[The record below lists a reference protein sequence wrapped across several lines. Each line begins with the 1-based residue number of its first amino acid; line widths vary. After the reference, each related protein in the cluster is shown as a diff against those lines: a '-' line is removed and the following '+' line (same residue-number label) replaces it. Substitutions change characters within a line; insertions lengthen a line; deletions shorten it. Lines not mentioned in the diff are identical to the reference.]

1 MCPQTIR
8 EDAESRYERFLE
20 AYLSTELRLVNSGL
34 PRARRTLAELLL
46 EEHPSVR
53 CSDGSDQ
60 AFKRSELQFL
70 SGIIEESEAAEL
82 PLPILIE
89 LAGDEHE
96 ATVLCSGEVELKVL
110 SRILNMPLRYESPGR
125 VRIYKPQLSVVRR
138 KLRTTT
144 QYAFSARTGDEAR
157 LR

>member
-1 MCPQTIR
+1 LCPQTIR

-60 AFKRSELQFL
+60 VFKRSELQYL
-70 SGIIEESEAAEL
+70 SGVIDASEAAEL

-89 LAGDEHE
+89 LPGDEHE
-96 ATVLCSGEVELKVL
+96 ATVLCSGDGELKVL
-110 SRILNMPLRYESPGR
+110 SKVLDMPLRYESPGR
-125 VRIYKPQLSVVRR
+125 VRIYKPQLGVLRR
-138 KLRTTT
+138 RLRTTT
-144 QYAFSARTGDEAR
+144 QYAFSARTGDESR

>member
-1 MCPQTIR
+1 LSPETIHQ
-8 EDAESRYERFLE
+8 DTESRYEQFLE

-46 EEHPSVR
+46 EVHPSVR
-53 CSDGSDQ
+53 RSDGSDH

-70 SGIIEESEAAEL
+70 SGMVQEAEAAEL

-96 ATVLCSGEVELKVL
+96 ATVLCLSEIEIKVL
-110 SRILNMPLRYESPGR
+110 SKILEMPLRYESPGR
-125 VRIYKPQLSVVRR
+125 VRIYKPQLGVLRR

-144 QYAFSARTGDEAR
+144 QYAFSARTGDESR